1 MKEKTSI
8 PQKIIKFIIWIIL
21 CVGCFYLANSNFT
34 KFIQIAQTYE
44 DSNIKEFQ
52 GTVMSFKQ
60 KDDKTTIVN
69 IQLDNQEKIKI
80 KIDDPDKYPI
90 GAEYT
95 IYSNGTEYSFSKNTM
110 ILNGSGGI
118 NYFILTAV
126 FLFAIIIICASTYG
140 NKGVLFSI
148 LIIGY
153 FVYTNNLTFLAK
165 NIFF

>member
-44 DSNIKEFQ
+44 DSNIEEFQ

-69 IQLDNQEKIKI
+69 IQLDNQE
-80 KIDDPDKYPI
+80 
-90 GAEYT
+90 
-95 IYSNGTEYSFSKNTM
+95 
-110 ILNGSGGI
+110 
-118 NYFILTAV
+118 
-126 FLFAIIIICASTYG
+126 
-140 NKGVLFSI
+140 
-148 LIIGY
+148 
-153 FVYTNNLTFLAK
+153 
-165 NIFF
+165 